1 MWTFRGS
8 PVDGST
14 DRSGDLDSD
23 GRYRGTQDR
32 MVYRRIIQ
40 SIRMCYTGSE
50 VRDQETIES
59 HQGTGS
65 FALGV
70 KNDNGPERN
79 LSDVQKTV
87 LSFPVVDLDNK
98 KSRYDLHFTVKRY
111 RTDLEISTGDT
122 EMDHFIG
129 DRCYTPHPP
138 RSTLSHVSGP

>member
-1 MWTFRGS
+1 
-8 PVDGST
+8 
-14 DRSGDLDSD
+14 
-23 GRYRGTQDR
+23 

-59 HQGTGS
+59 HQGTRS

-70 KNDNGPERN
+70 MNDNGPERN

-87 LSFPVVDLDNK
+87 LSFPVVGLDNK

-111 RTDLEISTGDT
+111 WTDLEIITGDT

-129 DRCYTPHPP
+129 DRCHTPHPP